1 MISAYVDHP
10 EARCCNALSVSGD
23 VLSCT
28 LHDTGGP
35 AFFARVEKIRFR
47 EISLVPNPVNNNG
60 RVLRRELPSPMS
72 SYVALSLQ
80 KHDLMIRSVKMLQKQ
95 FQLLAEMTHG

>member
-1 MISAYVDHP
+1 MISAYVDNP
-10 EARCCNALSVSGD
+10 EARCCNALSVS
-23 VLSCT
+23 
-28 LHDTGGP
+28 
-35 AFFARVEKIRFR
+35 
-47 EISLVPNPVNNNG
+47 LVSNPVNNNG